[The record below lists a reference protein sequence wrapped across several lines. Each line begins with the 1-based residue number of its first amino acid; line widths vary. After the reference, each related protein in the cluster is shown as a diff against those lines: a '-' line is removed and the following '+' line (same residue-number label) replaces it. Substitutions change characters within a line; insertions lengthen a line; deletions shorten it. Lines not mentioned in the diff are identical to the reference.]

1 VSVIACGSVD
11 FKAHVAMQVTDAHD
25 RHTLMTVLQTYYT
38 PAMLEPGHALSPSG
52 VYQSLDLANHRAYL
66 DYIGNLPIIAS
77 PDVFGLHDNADI
89 SKDLKETNLLL
100 DSLLLTQSRDAAGES
115 AFPPSSWLPF
125 SMFTQQLDRPQI
137 CLMCRTQKNPVLSV
151 SPEIVMHV
159 ACRPGTLMGTAH
171 WCVSSVTAG
180 CVLSARL
187 WLLRV
192 HFPAAPRWPVFF
204 RVDLFLCC
212 WRELTSHDM
221 ADS

>member
-1 VSVIACGSVD
+1 MSVIACHSVD
-11 FKAHVAMQVTDAHD
+11 LKAYAGMQVTDAHD

-100 DSLLLTQSRDAAGES
+100 DSLLLTQSRDAAGEP
-115 AFPPSSWLPF
+115 AFPPSSWLSF

-137 CLMCRTQKNPVLSV
+137 CLMRRTQKNPILSV

-159 ACRPGTLMGTAH
+159 LAS
-171 WCVSSVTAG
+171 W
-180 CVLSARL
+180 
-187 WLLRV
+187 
-192 HFPAAPRWPVFF
+192 
-204 RVDLFLCC
+204 
-212 WRELTSHDM
+212 
-221 ADS
+221 

>member
-1 VSVIACGSVD
+1 MIACHSVD

-100 DSLLLTQSRDAAGES
+100 DSLLLTQSRDAAGEC
-115 AFPPSSWLPF
+115 AFPPLPH
-125 SMFTQQLDRPQI
+125 
-137 CLMCRTQKNPVLSV
+137 V
-151 SPEIVMHV
+151 SPF
-159 ACRPGTLMGTAH
+159 GT
-171 WCVSSVTAG
+171 WCILRSL
-180 CVLSARL
+180 CV
-187 WLLRV
+187 W
-192 HFPAAPRWPVFF
+192 H
-204 RVDLFLCC
+204 
-212 WRELTSHDM
+212 
-221 ADS
+221 